1 MVSFNADATDEK
13 RYKINLST
21 WWLYPLVFFV
31 LALIFAYS
39 ASQYVAY
46 LATSWAIFGLL
57 AFSLDIIWG
66 KGGDLSLG
74 QTVFFGLGAYTYG
87 IVAIN
92 LSPILG
98 NSLLLA
104 VLFGGLSGVLVSG
117 IIGYF
122 IYYGRLGP
130 LQTTIITYTMILI
143 MASVAISTTFE
154 LGSARVGGANGMTGI
169 PPLSLEILGF
179 SSLSKYE
186 ALVATLAVIF
196 FVSMFVVSILKKPF
210 GLVIDGIRQDVLKT
224 ELLGYDVRKYRLAL
238 FTISGCVAGIAGGL
252 YSSWAVYVSPSIFSI
267 TQALLIPIYVL
278 VGGRG
283 SLYGGFLGALSI
295 GWFTFWL
302 GGGVAGGQT
311 TLILG
316 AVLILLVLFVP
327 KGASGVVD
335 NILKNWKRNKKGSIN
350 AQSSVPNLEK
360 LSSFLEE
367 PGEKKVI
374 LETKGLNKKFGGVIA
389 TSDVNMSFYNKGIH
403 CLIGPNGAGK
413 STYLNI
419 CVGVIKPD
427 SGEIIFQGKN
437 IERLEPCQRVQ
448 LGMGIK
454 LQVAK
459 VLEEQ
464 TVWENLWLS
473 SYSRNRNKEES
484 NNIVRTVSEII
495 GLGHKLYVDAEELSH
510 GEQQWLDI
518 GMVLSLKPKIIFLDE
533 PAAGMTKVERDRTV
547 EILHVLSKFVGVI
560 VVEHDMDFIRALR
573 SPVTVLHQ
581 GAVFTSGSIEELRQ
595 NPDVLDIYLGRQK
608 NA

>member
-1 MVSFNADATDEK
+1 MVSFNSSLK
-13 RYKINLST
+13 GLRKNKVKVSF
-21 WWLYPLVFFV
+21 WWLYPSVFFL
-31 LALIFAYS
+31 LALIFALTT
-39 ASQYVAY
+39 SQYMAY

-74 QTVFFGLGAYTYG
+74 QTVFFGVGAYTYG

-92 LSPILG
+92 LAPILG

-117 IIGYF
+117 VVGYF

-130 LQTTIITYTMILI
+130 LQTTIITYTMVLI
-143 MASVAISTTFE
+143 MATVAISTSFE
-154 LGSARVGGANGMTGI
+154 LGSARVGGANGMTSI
-169 PPLSLEILGF
+169 PPLSADIFGF
-179 SSLSKYE
+179 NSLTRHG
-186 ALVATLAVIF
+186 ALVATLTIIFIVTLLVVAV
-196 FVSMFVVSILKKPF
+196 LKKPF
-210 GLVIDGIRQDVLKT
+210 GLVIDGTRQDVLKT

-238 FTISGCVAGIAGGL
+238 FTIAGCVAGVAGGL
-252 YSSWAVYVSPSIFSI
+252 YSSWAGYVSPSIFAV

-283 SLYGGFLGALSI
+283 SLYGGFLGALFI
-295 GWFTFWL
+295 GWLTFWL

-316 AVLILLVLFVP
+316 AILILLVLFVP
-327 KGASGVVD
+327 KGASGLINVIIGKAVGKKNAYLD
-335 NILKNWKRNKKGSIN
+335 EVSHAPDLGKLK
-350 AQSSVPNLEK
+350 
-360 LSSFLEE
+360 SFLEE
-367 PGEKKVI
+367 PEEKMVI
-374 LETKGLNKKFGGVIA
+374 LETKGLNKKFGGVVA
-389 TSDVNMSFYNKGIH
+389 TDNVSMSFYNKGIH

-413 STYLNI
+413 STYLNTCI
-419 CVGVIKPD
+419 GLIKPD
-427 SGEIIFQGKN
+427 SGNIFFQGEK

-473 SYSRNRNKEES
+473 SYSKNKNKVEANE
-484 NNIVRTVSEII
+484 IVYSVSDII
-495 GLGHKLYVDAEELSH
+495 GLRHKLFVNAEELSH

-518 GMVLSLKPKIIFLDE
+518 GMVLSLKPKVIFLDE
-533 PAAGMTKVERDRTV
+533 PAAGMTKIERDRTV
-547 EILHVLSKFVGVI
+547 QILHILSKFVGVV
-560 VVEHDMDFIRALR
+560 VVEHDMDFIRALE

-595 NPDVLDIYLGRQK
+595 NPEVLDIYLGRQK
-608 NA
+608 DA

>member
-1 MVSFNADATDEK
+1 MVSFNSGGEAGK
-13 RYKINLST
+13 KMKISASF
-21 WWLYPLVFFV
+21 WWLYPSVFFL
-31 LALIFAYS
+31 LALIFALTT
-39 ASQYVAY
+39 SQYLAY
-46 LATSWAIFGLL
+46 LATSWAVFGLL

-74 QTVFFGLGAYTYG
+74 QTVFFGVGAYTYG

-92 LSPILG
+92 LAPVLG

-130 LQTTIITYTMILI
+130 LQTTIITYTMVLI
-143 MASVAISTTFE
+143 MATVAISTSFE

-169 PPLSLEILGF
+169 PPLTIDILGF
-179 SSLSKYE
+179 NSLTRHG
-186 ALVATLAVIF
+186 ALVATLTIIFIVTLVVVAV
-196 FVSMFVVSILKKPF
+196 LKKPF

-238 FTISGCVAGIAGGL
+238 FTIAGCVAGVAGGL
-252 YSSWAVYVSPSIFSI
+252 YSSWAAYVSPSIFAV

-283 SLYGGFLGALSI
+283 SLYGGFLGALFI
-295 GWFTFWL
+295 GWLTFWL

-316 AVLILLVLFVP
+316 AILILLVLFVP
-327 KGASGVVD
+327 KGASGLI
-335 NILKNWKRNKKGSIN
+335 NSIIGKTMRKTHAPIN
-350 AQSSVPNLEK
+350 EESIAPDLEK
-360 LSSFLEE
+360 LNYFLEE
-367 PGEKKVI
+367 PEEKKVI
-374 LETKGLNKKFGGVIA
+374 LETKGLNKKFGGVVA
-389 TSDVNMSFYNKGIH
+389 TDNVNMSFYNKGIH

-413 STYLNI
+413 STYLNTCI
-419 CVGVIKPD
+419 GVIKPD
-427 SGEIIFQGKN
+427 SGYIVFKDEK
-437 IERLEPCQRVQ
+437 IEKLEPCQRVQ

-459 VLEEQ
+459 VLEEK
-464 TVWENLWLS
+464 TVWDNLWLS
-473 SYSRNRNKEES
+473 SYSKIKNKEEA
-484 NNIVRTVSEII
+484 NDIVMSVSDII
-495 GLGHKLYVDAEELSH
+495 GLRHKLYVNAEELSH

-518 GMVLSLKPKIIFLDE
+518 GMVLSLKPEIIFLDE
-533 PAAGMTKVERDRTV
+533 PAAGMTKIERDRTV
-547 EILHVLSKFVGVI
+547 NILHILSKFVGVV
-560 VVEHDMDFIRALR
+560 VVEHDMDFIRALE

-595 NPDVLDIYLGRQK
+595 NPEVLDIYLGRQK
-608 NA
+608 DA